1 MFVAIFINKNQ
12 FFIMQKTKFSPV
24 LISYLFSLHQLSL
37 KGLTPSNRATI
48 QNEAATMAERLTDA
62 EIKAAQLA
70 ADLMAEFIAIQK
82 NLAN

>member
-1 MFVAIFINKNQ
+1 MRGFFLFF

-24 LISYLFSLHQLSL
+24 LISYLFSLHQLSG

-82 NLAN
+82 KLAN

>member
-1 MFVAIFINKNQ
+1 
-12 FFIMQKTKFSPV
+12 MQKTKFSPV
-24 LISYLFSLHQLSL
+24 LISYLFSLHQLSG

-70 ADLMAEFIAIQK
+70 ADLMAEFIAVQK
-82 NLAN
+82 KLAN